1 MRVVERKKCWKNYC
15 NIFFGH
21 IGNTTDRIWKNTL
34 VSDLSVLLNDIRD
47 NIEHITIFWLFV
59 INYIADVIAFYH
71 SLPYLVSIL
80 PFSGRMCYPKFAV
93 RIIYD
98 KSVYLTT
105 NIRQS
110 LTTKWSLTRF
120 LSFRGLVK
128 AHLAAIGCLGFVVI

>member
-1 MRVVERKKCWKNYC
+1 MSVVERKKCWKNYC

-59 INYIADVIAFYH
+59 INYFADFIAFYH
-71 SLPYLVSIL
+71 SLPYLALIL
-80 PFSGRMCYPKFAV
+80 PFSGRMYYPTFAV
-93 RIIYD
+93 RIIND

-105 NIRQS
+105 NLRQP
-110 LTTKWSLTRF
+110 LTTKWSLTRS
-120 LSFRGLVK
+120 LSFRGSVK